1 MIRYEG
7 QALEE
12 IVDIEEV
19 VGSIPLVATEWGP
32 ITPAYGLVN
41 GGALQLA

>member
-1 MIRYEG
+1 MIRFEG

-19 VGSIPLVATEWGP
+19 IGSIPLVTTEWGP
-32 ITPAYGLVN
+32 FTPAYGLVTE
-41 GGALQLA
+41 GAFQLA